1 MIVVTA
7 GGLVQAKQVQE
18 LQRQAQDVEVEIKE
32 LKQAATKRL
41 QQGAAVTR
49 AFKSQK
55 AALDALRT
63 RRADLLG
70 TAAMEQVSES
80 CTSWTS

>member
-1 MIVVTA
+1 M
-7 GGLVQAKQVQE
+7 QE
-18 LQRQAQDVEVEIKE
+18 LQRQASEIEVEIRA
-32 LKQAATKRL
+32 LKQAATKRQ

-63 RRADLLG
+63 KRADLLG
-70 TAAMEQVSES
+70 DAAMEQVSN
-80 CTSWTS
+80 TSVSVAKLLHVSQA